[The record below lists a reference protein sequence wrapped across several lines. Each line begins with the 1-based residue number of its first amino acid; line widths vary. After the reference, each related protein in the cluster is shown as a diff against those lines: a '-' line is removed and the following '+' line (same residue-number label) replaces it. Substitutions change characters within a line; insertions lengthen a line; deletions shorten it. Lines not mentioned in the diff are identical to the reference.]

1 MRPKHPHQ
9 QTLGKYGE
17 DLAASYLLKHGYRIV
32 QRNFRAQ
39 HGEIDL
45 ICQRGNTL
53 VFVEVKTRQSHAYG
67 LPEEAVGSRKLQE
80 IIKTAQYYLLLHPH
94 ASASLCIDVISIY
107 IPQGEAVPVLRHIEN
122 VTE

>member
-1 MRPKHPHQ
+1 MRSKLPHQ

-17 DLAASYLLKHGYRIV
+17 DLAASYLLKHGYRIL

-39 HGEIDL
+39 YGEIDL
-45 ICQRGNTL
+45 VCQHGNTM

-80 IIKTAQYYLLLHPH
+80 IIKTAQYYMLLHPH
-94 ASASLCIDVISIY
+94 MPSSMRIDVISIY
-107 IPQGEAVPVLRHIEN
+107 IPQGEVVPVLRHIEN
-122 VTE
+122 VTG